1 MNRKISRDKRKVT
14 FRIGGTTVN
23 LQFTEEQ
30 EMMRRMVRQFAR
42 EKIAPRI
49 HEMDE
54 ADQFPEDLIREM
66 GRHGLLGIPIEEKW
80 GGTGSNYTT
89 YIMVIEEISRVSAG
103 VGVILAVHTSV
114 GTMPIVLFGTE
125 EQKERFLPRLATGEY
140 LAAFALT
147 EPASGSDARSIR
159 TTAKRDGDHYILN
172 GTKMFI
178 TSAAAAD
185 TIITFAKTE
194 QGMTAF
200 IVEKGTPG
208 LLIGKNERKMG
219 LGGTG
224 TASLVFEDMRVPA
237 ANRLGEEGEGFKVAM
252 ANLFGG
258 RIGIGAQALGI
269 ATAALDYS
277 LRYAKERRQ
286 FGKPLADLPV
296 IQSKLADMATQVEAS
311 RLLIYRAAQLKQQ
324 GKPCA
329 KEVAMAKMTASDTA
343 MRVTTEAIQIFGG
356 YGYSREYPVERLF
369 RDAKV
374 TQIYEGTNEIQRIV
388 VSKELLKS

>member
-1 MNRKISRDKRKVT
+1 MNLR
-14 FRIGGTTVN
+14 
-23 LQFTEEQ
+23 FTEEQ

-54 ADQFPEDLIREM
+54 EDRFPEDLIREM
-66 GRHGLLGIPIEEKW
+66 GEHGLLGIPIAEKW
-80 GGTGSNYTT
+80 GGAGSNFTT

-114 GTMPIVLFGTE
+114 GTMPVVLFGTD
-125 EQKERFLPRLATGEY
+125 EQKAKFVPPLAKGDH
-140 LAAFALT
+140 LGAFALT
-147 EPASGSDARSIR
+147 EPGAGSDVKSIR
-159 TTAKRDGDHYILN
+159 TSAKRDGDDYILN
-172 GTKMFI
+172 GTKLFI
-178 TSAAAAD
+178 TNAGFAD
-185 TIITFAKTE
+185 TYITFAVADK
-194 QGMTAF
+194 GITAF

-208 LLIGKNERKMG
+208 LIVGKKEQKMG

-224 TASLVFEDMRVPA
+224 TASLMFEDMRVPA

-252 ANLFGG
+252 ANLYGG

-269 ATAALDYS
+269 AGAALDQA
-277 LRYAKERRQ
+277 LRYAKERHQ
-286 FGKPLADLPV
+286 FGKPLAQLPI
-296 IQSKLADMATQVEAS
+296 IQSKLADMATQIEAS
-311 RLLIYRAAQLKQQ
+311 RLLIYRAAQLREQ

-329 KEVAMAKMTASDTA
+329 KEVAMAKMMASDTA

-356 YGYSREYPVERLF
+356 YGYTRDYPVERLF

-388 VSKELLKS
+388 ISKELLRD